1 MNNLVNVDLSLMFVT
16 DHQIEDDGQF
26 FFILSEALAGG
37 ATIIQL
43 REKHLAGAALY
54 QRALKAKALCDAAKV
69 PLIINDNVDI
79 ALAVD
84 CAGVHLGQ
92 RDLPI
97 EVARSVL
104 GRNKIIGLSVSNLA
118 ETLDEKV
125 QFADYLGVSPLFAT
139 ATKSEH
145 LAKPLGLAGLAEIA
159 KHTQLPLVSIGGIDE
174 TNTASAFEFGSAGVA
189 VVSAISRA
197 DSPKT
202 ATQRLKQQ
210 CLTGTTT

>member
-1 MNNLVNVDLSLMFVT
+1 MNHLRNLDLSLMFVT
-16 DHQIEDDGQF
+16 DHQIDNDDQF

-43 REKHLAGAALY
+43 REKHLCGAQLY
-54 QRALKAKALCDAAKV
+54 QKALKAKSLCDAANV

-79 ALAVD
+79 ALAID

-97 EVARSVL
+97 KVARRLL
-104 GRNKIIGLSVSNLA
+104 GENKIIGLSVSNLK
-118 ETLDEKV
+118 ESMDSKV
-125 QFADYLGVSPLFAT
+125 KLADYLGVSPLFTT

-145 LAKPLGLAGLAEIA
+145 LAKPLGLAKLAEIA
-159 KHTQLPLVSIGGIDE
+159 QHTALPLVSIGGIDE
-174 TNTASAFEFGSAGVA
+174 SNAAAAFEFGSAGVA

-197 DSPKT
+197 NSPKT

-210 CLTGTTT
+210 CLIGIQQ